1 LCAASQVGHQAVEC
15 PNGTVNWKGIYG
27 EDAFILR
34 PPVYES
40 MLRERRQYKTV
51 DADQLAKK
59 AEEYAQVVMTAAAA
73 LR

>member
-1 LCAASQVGHQAVEC
+1 
-15 PNGTVNWKGIYG
+15 VNWKGIYG